1 MSRSATHGVLSL
13 NHSKFS
19 DYVDCIYPIELAI
32 KDNTD
37 RSDRLIPWPTHRH
50 WQWRSVKNETV
61 WQKRWRVVN
70 NEKTTEPRVPSG

>member
-37 RSDRLIPWPTHRH
+37 RSDRLIP
-50 WQWRSVKNETV
+50 
-61 WQKRWRVVN
+61 
-70 NEKTTEPRVPSG
+70 